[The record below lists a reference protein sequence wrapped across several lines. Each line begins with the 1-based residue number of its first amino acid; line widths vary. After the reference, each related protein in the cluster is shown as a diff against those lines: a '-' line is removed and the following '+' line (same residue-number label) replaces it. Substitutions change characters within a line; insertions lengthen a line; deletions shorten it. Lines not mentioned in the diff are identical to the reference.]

1 MERDISGLAIDIDRT
16 LCIGSGNCVNLAAE
30 IFELDE
36 QNLVR
41 FREETPDIDP
51 ERLKEACAL
60 STPFGCMTETSSS
73 CRRREHRPLPSRTT
87 EGAGNP
93 QGG

>member
-1 MERDISGLAIDIDRT
+1 MEREINGIHVEIDRT
-16 LCIGSGNCVNLAAE
+16 LCIGSGSCVGIAPE

-41 FREETPDIDP
+41 FTDETPDIDP

-60 STPFGCMTETSSS
+60 CPVDALIASEDGEQVVP
-73 CRRREHRPLPSRTT
+73 
-87 EGAGNP
+87 
-93 QGG
+93 